1 MTKEQKD
8 YINYRLQRAT
18 DTLNDA
24 KLLAENERWNSSIN
38 RLYYACFYAVSA
50 LLYFHSIEAKTHKG
64 VRIKFMIEFIK
75 TGLFHKDFGKLFSDL
90 FDWRQ
95 EGDYS
100 DFVLF
105 DKDLTMPLI
114 IKSEELITLIRAFI
128 NSNKMLID
136 RTSSGM

>member
-1 MTKEQKD
+1 MTKKQND
-8 YINYRLQRAT
+8 YINYRLQRAS

-24 KLLAENERWNSSIN
+24 RLLAENERWNSSIN

-64 VRIKFMIEFIK
+64 VRIKFMNEFIK
-75 TGLFHKDFGKLFSDL
+75 TGLFDKEYGKLFSDL

-100 DFVLF
+100 DFVSF
-105 DKDLTMPLI
+105 DKDLTLPLI
-114 IKSEELITLIRAFI
+114 NKTEAFIALIRKFLTTT
-128 NSNKMLID
+128 K
-136 RTSSGM
+136 R

>member
-8 YINYRLQRAT
+8 YINYRLQRAI

-38 RLYYACFYAVSA
+38 RLYYACFYGVSA
-50 LLYFHSIEAKTHKG
+50 LLYLHSIEAKTHKR
-64 VRIKFMIEFIK
+64 VRIKFMSEFIK
-75 TGLFHKDFGKLFSDL
+75 TGLFDKDFGKLFSDL

-100 DFVLF
+100 DFVSF

-114 IKSEELITLIRAFI
+114 IKSEELITLIRAFLK
-128 NSNKMLID
+128 SDKMLIN
-136 RTSSGM
+136 RTSSDI

>member
-8 YINYRLQRAT
+8 YINYRLQRAI

-50 LLYFHSIEAKTHKG
+50 LLYFHSIEAKTHTG
-64 VRIKFMIEFIK
+64 VRIKFMGEFIK
-75 TGLFHKDFGKLFSDL
+75 TGLFDKDFGKLFSDL

-100 DFVLF
+100 DFVSF

-128 NSNKMLID
+128 KSNKMLIN
-136 RTSSGM
+136 RTSSGI

>member
-1 MTKEQKD
+1 MTKEQND

-24 KLLAENERWNSSIN
+24 KLLAENGRWNSSIN

-50 LLYFHSIEAKTHKG
+50 LLYFYSIEAKTHKG
-64 VRIKFMIEFIK
+64 VRIKFMSEFIK
-75 TGLFHKDFGKLFSDL
+75 TGLFDKDFGKLFSDL

-100 DFVLF
+100 DFVSF
-105 DKDLTMPLI
+105 DKDLTIPLI
-114 IKSEELITLIRAFI
+114 IKSEEFVNLIRAFLQSNELLI
-128 NSNKMLID
+128 N
-136 RTSSGM
+136 RTSSNT

>member
-114 IKSEELITLIRAFI
+114 IKSEELITLIRAFK